1 MSNTGMVDMMYAN
14 TLKMAGACAFL
25 GMAVVFGPVSEAHAQ
40 PQFDKKLAKFLA
52 DKAAEA
58 LGDLRLGP
66 LDDVAAA
73 LPETTETFFG
83 RTATDAIE
91 TGSIRSYE
99 PLPGKPEAKDDDGKT
114 RWLTPR
120 TDIRIVYAG

>member
-1 MSNTGMVDMMYAN
+1 MSNTGMVDMYYAN

-25 GMAVVFGPVSEAHAQ
+25 GMAVFATSVSGAHAQ

-52 DKAAEA
+52 DKAADA

-66 LDDVAAA
+66 VGTVAE
-73 LPETTETFFG
+73 LPETTRTFFG

-99 PLPGKPEAKDDDGKT
+99 PLPTKPEAKDDGKT
-114 RWLTPR
+114 RWLMPR

>member
-25 GMAVVFGPVSEAHAQ
+25 GMAVVLAPVSGAHAQ

-58 LGDLRLGP
+58 LGDLRLGE
-66 LDDVAAA
+66 LDAVAA
-73 LPETTETFFG
+73 LPETTATFFG

-91 TGSIRSYE
+91 TGSIRSYA
-99 PLPGKPEAKDDDGKT
+99 PLPAKPEAKDDENT
-114 RWLTPR
+114 RWLMPR

>member
-1 MSNTGMVDMMYAN
+1 MSNTGMVDMMNAN

-25 GMAVVFGPVSEAHAQ
+25 GMAAVLAPVSGAHAQ

-58 LGDLRLGP
+58 LGDLRLGE
-66 LDDVAAA
+66 LDAVAA

-91 TGSIRSYE
+91 TGSIRSYA
-99 PLPGKPEAKDDDGKT
+99 PLPSKPEAKDDGET

>member
-1 MSNTGMVDMMYAN
+1 MSNTGMVDMYYAN

-25 GMAVVFGPVSEAHAQ
+25 GMAVVLAPVSGAHAQ

-66 LDDVAAA
+66 LDTVAAV

-91 TGSIRSYE
+91 TGSIRSYQ
-99 PLPGKPEAKDDDGKT
+99 PLPAKPEAKDDGKT

>member
-25 GMAVVFGPVSEAHAQ
+25 GMAVFATSVSGAHAQ

-52 DKAAEA
+52 DKAADT

-73 LPETTETFFG
+73 MPETTGTFFG

-99 PLPGKPEAKDDDGKT
+99 PLPPKPEAVDDGKT
-114 RWLTPR
+114 RWLMPR